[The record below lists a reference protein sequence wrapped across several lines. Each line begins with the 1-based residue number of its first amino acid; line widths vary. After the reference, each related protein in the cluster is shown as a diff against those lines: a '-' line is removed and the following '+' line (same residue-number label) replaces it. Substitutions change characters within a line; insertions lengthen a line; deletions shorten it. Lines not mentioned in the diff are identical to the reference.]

1 MTTIPASVRTARH
14 TDGTVYRDLNGN
26 GVMDPYED
34 PSRPVDERVDDLVG
48 RLSLREKAG
57 LMVQS
62 VVAVTT
68 DGDIDGTPIVP
79 RDPTAREL
87 VEERSVTHLNVHRI
101 PEPSI
106 MARWVNSVQ
115 RVAEASGHG
124 IPVTVSTDPRHSFT
138 ENWGASFSS
147 EFMSAWPEPLG
158 FGALADEDAVR
169 EFADIARREYLAVG
183 IRTALHP
190 TLDLATEP
198 RWARQYSTFGQ
209 NAELVSRLGL
219 AYVDGFEGG
228 ASLSSNGIACM
239 AKHFPGGGPQ
249 RDGEDTHF
257 PYGKEHDYLGGR
269 FEEHLEPFRQV
280 IARGVPA
287 IMPAYGKPMG
297 LTLDGEKIEEVG
309 FGFNRQMIQGLLREQ
324 LGYDGVVCTDW
335 GLVTESRILDKTL
348 PPRAWGVEH
357 LDEVGRVKKI
367 LDAGCDQLGGEEEPG
382 FIVELVESGQLDEA
396 RLDESVRRLL
406 KVKFELGLFENPY
419 VDEAEAATIVGSAEF
434 REKGHRAQARSIVV
448 LESGRPSAPTLP
460 IRRGSEVFS
469 EQVSS
474 EVLAEAGLRVAA
486 TPEQAD
492 AIIVRTEAP
501 FEPRDHYMLEASFQ
515 AGSLEFAPEFIDRVR
530 SLSVQAPVIL
540 VVKLDRPA
548 ILEPLMPYTS
558 ALVADFGASDS
569 AVLEVLMGRTT
580 AVGELP
586 FDIPRTMAAI
596 ERSRVDVPG
605 DTVRPL
611 FVAGQPSAP
620 VSRRAGRRTYSQGR
634 ESKLA
639 ILETALDVI
648 ERKGYSSTSL
658 RDIAAEVGMTQAG
671 LLHHFGTKENLLVE
685 VLRQRDVV
693 NRRNLTSDPGD
704 EPMTLRTAR
713 HNVEVPGLVHL
724 YVSLEAAAAD
734 PEHPAHEFFLRRND
748 MVAGTI
754 RRDIE
759 ARQNDGSF
767 PAEVDAAM
775 MARVLLAL
783 SDGLQAEWEIDRS
796 IDLPGTIEWLWN
808 QFASRATVAA
818 DEAAERT
825 QD

>member
-1 MTTIPASVRTARH
+1 MTIPASVPTARH
-14 TDGTVYRDLNGN
+14 TDGTEYRDLNRN

-34 PSRPVDERVDDLVG
+34 PRLPVDERVEDLVG

-62 VVAVTT
+62 VVAVST
-68 DGDIDGTPIVP
+68 DGDIDGPPIVP

-87 VEERSVTHLNVHRI
+87 VEERAVTHLNVHRI
-101 PEPSI
+101 PEPST

-115 RVAEASGHG
+115 RVAAQSGHG

-138 ENWGASFSS
+138 ENWGASFSA
-147 EFMSAWPEPLG
+147 EHMSAWPEPLG
-158 FGALADEDAVR
+158 FGALADEQAVR
-169 EFADIARREYLAVG
+169 EFADIARQEYLAVG

-198 RWARQYSTFGQ
+198 RWPRQYSTFGQ

-219 AYVDGFEGG
+219 AYLDGFEGG
-228 ASLSSNGIACM
+228 SSLSSDSVACM

-269 FEEHLEPFRQV
+269 FDEHLEPFRHV
-280 IARGVPA
+280 IERGVPA
-287 IMPAYGKPMG
+287 IMPAYGIPMG
-297 LTLDGEKIEEVG
+297 LTIDGERIEEVG

-348 PPRAWGVEH
+348 PARAWGVEH

-367 LDAGCDQLGGEEEPG
+367 LDAGCDQLGGEEEPQ
-382 FIVELVESGQLDEA
+382 FIISLVESGAIDES

-419 VDEAEAATIVGSAEF
+419 VDEAVVDDVVGTEEF
-434 REKGHRAQARSIVV
+434 MEKGREAQTRAMVV
-448 LESGRPSAPTLP
+448 LESGRPSAPNLP
-460 IRRGSEVFS
+460 IRRGASVYS
-469 EQVSS
+469 EQIS
-474 EVLAEAGLRVAA
+474 EDALSAAGLRA
-486 TPEQAD
+486 TSQPEDAD
-492 AIIVRTEAP
+492 AIIVRTGAP
-501 FEPRDHYMLEASFQ
+501 FEPRDQYMLEASFR
-515 AGSLEFAPEFIDRVR
+515 AGSLEYSPEFVGRLRD
-530 SLSVQAPVIL
+530 LSTHAPVIL
-540 VVKLDRPA
+540 VVHLDRPA
-548 ILEPLMPYTS
+548 ILEPLLPFTG
-558 ALVADFGASDS
+558 ALVAEFGASD
-569 AVLEVLMGRTT
+569 AVVLDVLMGRKT
-580 AVGELP
+580 ASGELP
-586 FDIPRTMAAI
+586 FDIPRTTAAI

-605 DTVRPL
+605 DTVQPL

-620 VSRRAGRRTYSQGR
+620 VARRAGRRSYPQGK

-648 ERKGYSSTSL
+648 ERKGYSATSL

-693 NRRNLTSDPGD
+693 NRRNLTLDPGD

-713 HNVEVPGLVHL
+713 HNADVPGLVQL

-734 PEHPAHEFFLRRND
+734 HEHPAHEFFLRRND
-748 MVAGTI
+748 MVFGTI

-767 PAEVDAAM
+767 PSDVDAAM

-783 SDGLQAEWEIDRS
+783 SDGLQAEWQIDRDV
-796 IDLPGTIEWLWN
+796 DLPGTIEWLWS
-808 QFASRATVAA
+808 QFASRATRSD
-818 DEAAERT
+818 DEN
-825 QD
+825 